1 MEPGVSQHAADLHA
15 IRDQPVPRTATDLG
29 QAAAVNLAMVQRG
42 LGLVA
47 AAVFLMAACSRE
59 VPSDRPVSAAPA
71 PSIVV
76 TPTSPTPTLDSAASF
91 VPLPTAPT
99 MSSESGGELLI
110 ACDGPPFSTSL
121 FDQPADAE
129 SNPHPAA
136 AYFRS
141 MDVESVGMY
150 APVTE
155 GWWMMP
161 DTPTQVWFLARF
173 SDEWFVYY
181 RVDFGAE
188 GWTSNRSGECTLT
201 PASPRQDLSDATW
214 ELDPEGAPLDASS
227 TTVDVLVTERVCTG
241 GATLADRLL
250 RPAVIYGPES
260 VMVIVGA
267 TLDGGPVECPADLD
281 VPLRVMLR
289 EPLGDRTVRGWVPP
303 PDCCG

>member
-1 MEPGVSQHAADLHA
+1 MTP
-15 IRDQPVPRTATDLG
+15 AT
-29 QAAAVNLAMVQRG
+29 
-42 LGLVA
+42 
-47 AAVFLMAACSRE
+47 
-59 VPSDRPVSAAPA
+59 PTPA
-71 PSIVV
+71 PE
-76 TPTSPTPTLDSAASF
+76 PPASF

-99 MSSESGGELLI
+99 PPSAPGGELLI

-129 SNPHPAA
+129 SHPHPAA

-141 MDVESVGMY
+141 MRVEATDMY

-155 GWWMMP
+155 GWWMIA
-161 DTPTQVWFLARF
+161 DTPTQVWFLGRF

-201 PASPRQDLSDATW
+201 PASPRQDLSVATW
-214 ELDPEGAPLDASS
+214 ELDPAGAPLDASS
-227 TTVDVLVTERVCTG
+227 RSVDLLVAEIACTG

-267 TLDGGPVECPADLD
+267 TLEGDPVECPVDRH
-281 VPLRVMLR
+281 VPLRVELR

-303 PDCCG
+303 PECCG